1 MRSAR
6 THLLGILPHCHIAR
20 PRPDSGR
27 QTHTSLSSQSGG
39 RNKLVTCDAIHCN
52 AMIDGTPWP
61 THHRTL
67 TWRTDCV
74 NTISHDFYDLL
85 VTRFT
90 LCCNSCPASQANHL
104 ARCKKHHQSTSAP
117 VNARTNYAA
126 KDRDRP
132 ARLTKHSPLGAPG
145 SCESREVRVLISS
158 GNINYWHPPLSL
170 SPGPNNVA
178 KHVSNIISDTSHIF
192 HFREER
198 IYNFISVS
206 PAFLRWH

>member
-1 MRSAR
+1 MIFMIWLSQDSLCVVTRVQLARLIILLVVRS
-6 THLLGILPHCHIAR
+6 
-20 PRPDSGR
+20 
-27 QTHTSLSSQSGG
+27 
-39 RNKLVTCDAIHCN
+39 
-52 AMIDGTPWP
+52 
-61 THHRTL
+61 
-67 TWRTDCV
+67 
-74 NTISHDFYDLL
+74 TIS
-85 VTRFT
+85 
-90 LCCNSCPASQANHL
+90 P
-104 ARCKKHHQSTSAP
+104 HQPQSMPGQIMPLRTGTAP
-117 VNARTNYAA
+117 
-126 KDRDRP
+126 P

-206 PAFLRWH
+206 PAFLR